1 MRRKNQ
7 KSRCIKRTL
16 NKVEGVCKAYDVVQN
31 AYADVLA
38 ANKEIVEVRCNVWL
52 EGFGESDEYTSDFV
66 CVKSDGSLMVR
77 ECVFRNKITRPRT
90 AKLLDL
96 SRKYWINHGVE
107 DWGIVIDAE
116 E

>member
-1 MRRKNQ
+1 MKV
-7 KSRCIKRTL
+7 RCVKRSL
-16 NKVEGVCKAYDVVQN
+16 DKLEGVCKAYDAVQN

-38 ANKEIVEVRCNVWL
+38 ANPEIIEIRCNVWL
-52 EGFGESDEYTSDFV
+52 EGLGEADEYTSDFV
-66 CVKSDGSLMVR
+66 CTKEDGSLMVR
-77 ECVFRNKITRPRT
+77 ECVFRDKLTRPRT

-96 SRKYWINHGVE
+96 SRKYWISHGVK